1 MDRDDTL
8 THALSISR
16 ACHRPG
22 TQWHLTTQLF
32 NQGYKNQISFE
43 LHHTQDYVSLLIQK
57 TAHLSKRQEVQ
68 YTHTHRKQYQ
78 AHKYIYSSAMQYNSY
93 LKSLRMDLPGGPVVK
108 NLPVN
113 AGDMGSVPGLG
124 TKIPNARRQP
134 SLRSTQKKLTHH
146 DQQSLYTAEQPLCHN
161 RSQHLATRESPCTA
175 MKSQYNQNKSKEKWK
190 NYMLELFRK
199 ALQKGT

>member
-124 TKIPNARRQP
+124 TKIPNAGGNQAYVP
-134 SLRSTQKKLTHH
+134 HKRSSHTTTSK
-146 DQQSLYTAEQPLCHN
+146 A
-161 RSQHLATRESPCTA
+161 CTLLSSRYA
-175 MKSQYNQNKSKEKWK
+175 ITEASTSRLEKVHVP
-190 NYMLELFRK
+190 
-199 ALQKGT
+199 Q